1 MDHVSSLLQG
11 LGNGG
16 VFAALA
22 LALVLTYRSSGVINF
37 ATGAIAL
44 YAAYTYAALRD
55 GQLLILIPGLPNKL
69 DLGTRLGLWPAALV
83 ALLLSA
89 ALGAVLYLV
98 VFRPLRE
105 APQLARAVAS
115 LGVLV
120 VIQATM
126 TIRLGTDPVSV
137 KPIFPAQRWALGAIR
152 LLSDRFYLALAIV
165 VLTLAL
171 VALYRFTRFGLATRA
186 VAESETGAFV
196 SGVSP
201 DRVALL
207 NWVISAVVAGLAGI
221 LIAPLT
227 PLTPITYTLFVIPAL
242 AAAVVGSFQFL
253 GIAAAAGIIIGML
266 QSEATSLAT
275 QYSWMPQSGAGEL
288 IPLIVIL
295 VTLLV
300 LSLIHI

>member
-1 MDHVSSLLQG
+1 MDHLTSLLQG

-37 ATGAIAL
+37 ATGSIAL
-44 YAAYTYAALRD
+44 YAAYSYAAFRE
-55 GQLLILIPGLPNKL
+55 GFLLVLLPGLPNTIS
-69 DLGTRLGLWPAALV
+69 LGRPLGFVPAALL

-89 ALGAVLYLV
+89 VLGAVLQLL

-126 TIRLGTDPVSV
+126 TVRLGSDPVSV
-137 KPIFPAQRWALGAIR
+137 APIFPAQRWALGAVR
-152 LLSDRFYLALAIV
+152 LLSDRFYLVIAVV
-165 VLTLAL
+165 VLTVVLL
-171 VALYRFTRFGLATRA
+171 ALYRFTRFGLATRA
-186 VAESETGAFV
+186 VAESQTGAFV

-201 DRVALL
+201 DRVALF
-207 NWVISAVVAGLAGI
+207 NWVISAVVAGAAGI

-227 PLTPITYTLFVIPAL
+227 PLQPITYTLFVIPAL
-242 AAAVVGSFQFL
+242 AAAVVGSFQYL
-253 GIAAAAGIIIGML
+253 APTVVAGILIGML
-266 QSEATSLAT
+266 QSEATSLASRW
-275 QYSWMPQSGAGEL
+275 SWMPQSGAAAVSYTHL
-288 IPLIVIL
+288 TLPTIL
-295 VTLLV
+295 RV
-300 LSLIHI
+300 